1 MGVKVCSRCHA
12 PKNAAGLC
20 PFKCEEHA
28 KPRMRA
34 NRTAS
39 KQTER
44 ERRAASARLSWKE
57 VKA

>member
-1 MGVKVCSRCHA
+1 MKVCSRGHA
-12 PKNAAGLC
+12 PKNAADLC
-20 PFKCEEHA
+20 PFKCEDYA

-34 NRTAS
+34 NRVES

-57 VKA
+57 AKS